1 TPRFDDFV
9 KPIVMRPSSSSS
21 FFTLRSAGPP
31 GELGA
36 FAGLAAG
43 AAEVREEPPMEEKF
57 HLPDTSSNKFT
68 SGFSIATP
76 VRCSEREKIRG
87 LISTP
92 TFNDLAVRKGEE
104 LNFGSSAM
112 ERFPAV
118 SEPLSSERLRLPT
131 STLRPSAVV
140 SFSSIVGRKE

>member
-1 TPRFDDFV
+1 
-9 KPIVMRPSSSSS
+9 MRPSASSS

-31 GELGA
+31 GEPGA

-43 AAEVREEPPMEEKF
+43 GAELREEPPIEEKF
-57 HLPDTSSNKFT
+57 HLPDTSRNKFT
-68 SGFSIATP
+68 SGLSIAIP
-76 VRCSEREKIRG
+76 VRCSEREKISG
-87 LISTP
+87 IISTP

-118 SEPLSSERLRLPT
+118 SKPP
-131 STLRPSAVV
+131 
-140 SFSSIVGRKE
+140 